1 MNNSAHYERR
11 LDRTL
16 PEPER
21 PADVDTAVDALA
33 VHRDPSLTQTSTA
46 ATNRDRPGVAWVRPS
61 ELPTLVGGRW
71 VRGGIDLQTELTR
84 RARRAPA
91 AAATK
96 AVRRVTRSSIGRPQP
111 SAPTATTS
119 EGLGL

>member
-16 PEPER
+16 PGPEG

-33 VHRDPSLTQTSTA
+33 VHRDPSVSQTSTA
-46 ATNRDRPGVAWVRPS
+46 APDRERPGVAWVRPS
-61 ELPTLVGGRW
+61 EVPTLVGGRW
-71 VRGGIDLQTELTR
+71 VRRGIDLQTELTR

-91 AAATK
+91 AAARN
-96 AVRRVTRSSIGRPQP
+96 AAHRVSRSFIGRPQP
-111 SAPTATTS
+111 SAPTAATS

>member
-1 MNNSAHYERR
+1 VNMQEPYERR
-11 LDRTL
+11 LDRAL
-16 PEPER
+16 PEFTP
-21 PADVDTAVDALA
+21 PASPATAPDALA
-33 VHRDPSLTQTSTA
+33 VHRDPSIPQAITSGP
-46 ATNRDRPGVAWVRPS
+46 DPVRPTVAWVRPS
-61 ELPTLVGGRW
+61 EVPTLIGARW
-71 VRGGIDLQTELTR
+71 VRRGIDLQTELTH

-96 AVRRVTRSSIGRPQP
+96 AARRVTRPSIGRPQP